1 MTTWVRLV
9 RSELLKVR
17 TTRLWWALLLGV
29 VGLTAVQAGVTAGF
43 AGMDLGA
50 GQGRAPG
57 LDEPE
62 TIRSVYATAAF
73 AGAYVLAL
81 VLGITGMTG
90 EYRYQTATPTFLA
103 APRRSRVVLAKG
115 VAQLLFGLLYG
126 GVAVLVAVAVGG
138 LVIAVRGHALGFG
151 TPGLLRALLLG
162 VVAVGLWALIGMGI
176 GTLIRNQVAAI
187 MVGVFVTFLLEPLVS
202 LGLDALELGAVARWL
217 PTNAS
222 SALTSPSETTLE
234 LLDWWAGGLAM
245 VGYGVLF
252 AALGVL
258 LSIRRD
264 VT

>member
-9 RSELLKVR
+9 ASELLKVR
-17 TTRLWWALLLGV
+17 STRLWWGLLLGV
-29 VGLTAVQAGVTAGF
+29 VFMSAVQAGVTAGF
-43 AGMDLGA
+43 AGADLGA
-50 GQGRAPG
+50 GQGTAPG

-103 APRRSRVVLAKG
+103 SPRRSRVVLAKSA
-115 VAQLLFGLLYG
+115 AQLVFGLLYG
-126 GVAVLVAVAVGG
+126 VVALATALLVGTA
-138 LVIAVRGHALGFG
+138 VIAIRGHDLGYG
-151 TPGLLRALLLG
+151 TPGLWRAAALAVL
-162 VVAVGLWALIGMGI
+162 AVGLWAMIGMGI

-187 MVGVFVTFLLEPLVS
+187 MVGVFVTFLLEPLLS
-202 LGLDALELGAVARWL
+202 LGLDALELGRVAQWL

-222 SALTSPSETTLE
+222 SALTSPSETTIE
-234 LLDWWAGGLAM
+234 LLDWWAGGLVMA
-245 VGYGVLF
+245 GYAVLF

-258 LSIRRD
+258 LSVRRD